1 MRSSIR
7 RCRRENDKQ
16 TARLFAAV
24 SRNKFRL
31 CGCEPLQI
39 PPLEMLQFGDR
50 RRNGGFQQ
58 LSQHYLAYECFA
70 VSHPCETSGIR
81 ALLAPHD
88 KEFLFRN
95 DIKNTQCEFC
105 EGGSNKL
112 RFYCFCK
119 VCENGKA

>member
-1 MRSSIR
+1 M
-7 RCRRENDKQ
+7 
-16 TARLFAAV
+16 
-24 SRNKFRL
+24 
-31 CGCEPLQI
+31 
-39 PPLEMLQFGDR
+39 
-50 RRNGGFQQ
+50 
-58 LSQHYLAYECFA
+58 AYECFA

-81 ALLAPHD
+81 ALLAPND

-119 VCENGKA
+119 VCENYRLGATGGASKARMP